1 MTDDW
6 FELLRALHEGE
17 VRFLVVGTH
26 ALAIHG
32 APRATQDIDV
42 WVDPERANA
51 ERCWR
56 ALAASGAPLDTVP
69 VTVEDLTT
77 PGVVVQLGVA
87 PNRVDILTGISGV
100 PSFADAW
107 ASRVEHAV
115 RGLTLPFLGRDAF
128 VRNKR
133 AAGRPKDLADLESLG
148 EGTA

>member
-6 FELLRALHEGE
+6 FELLRALHLGE

-42 WVDPERANA
+42 WVDPDRRNA

-56 ALAASGAPLDTVP
+56 ALSAFGAPLDTLP
-69 VTVEDLTT
+69 ITVEDLST
-77 PGVVVQLGVA
+77 PGLVVQLGLA
-87 PNRVDILTGISGV
+87 PNRVDILTAISGV
-100 PSFADAW
+100 ASFHEAW
-107 ASRVEHAV
+107 ATRVEHEV
-115 RGLTLPFLGRDAF
+115 RGLRLAFLGREAF

-133 AAGRPKDLADLESLG
+133 ATGRPKDLADLESLG
-148 EGTA
+148 EGGA

>member
-6 FELLRALHEGE
+6 FELLRALHLGE

-42 WVDPERANA
+42 WVDPDRRNA

-56 ALAASGAPLDTVP
+56 ALAAFGAPLDTLP
-69 VTVEDLTT
+69 ITVEDLST
-77 PGVVVQLGVA
+77 PGLVVQLGLA
-87 PNRVDILTGISGV
+87 PNRVDILTAISGV
-100 PSFADAW
+100 ASFQEAW
-107 ASRVEHAV
+107 ATRVEHEV
-115 RGLTLPFLGRDAF
+115 RGLRLAFLGRDAF

-133 AAGRPKDLADLESLG
+133 ATGRPKDLADLESLG
-148 EGTA
+148 EGGA